1 MVFGAIDIVSG
12 TKTIGEFMSFFT
24 AMALIFE
31 PLRRLSNVSG
41 NLQVAMASLDRVK
54 NVFET
59 KPSIIS
65 SRQPIP
71 LPFIKRGIGIEFKNV
86 CFSYDSIKAVENIT
100 FNVLSGNTTAFVGVS
115 GSGKT
120 TLFNL
125 ITRIIDPEEGN
136 ILINGTDIKKIDLAQ
151 LRSLI
156 SVVRQDGMI
165 FDETILENIRF
176 GKQNASETEIKR
188 AARMAYIDEFAD
200 NMKDGL
206 NSRVGSRGTAL
217 SGGQRQRIAIARA
230 FLRDSPLL
238 LLDEPTSALDN
249 KSEKLIQKSL
259 AVLSEKCTTL
269 VVAHR
274 LSTIVD
280 SDNIFVLDNGKIV
293 ETGSHESLLREGQ
306 FYPGLFKSELKKNEE
321 KSD

>member
-1 MVFGAIDIVSG
+1 M
-12 TKTIGEFMSFFT
+12 
-24 AMALIFE
+24 
-31 PLRRLSNVSG
+31 
-41 NLQVAMASLDRVK
+41 
-54 NVFET
+54 
-59 KPSIIS
+59 
-65 SRQPIP
+65 
-71 LPFIKRGIGIEFKNV
+71 
-86 CFSYDSIKAVENIT
+86 
-100 FNVLSGNTTAFVGVS
+100 
-115 GSGKT
+115 
-120 TLFNL
+120 
-125 ITRIIDPEEGN
+125 
-136 ILINGTDIKKIDLAQ
+136 AQ

-188 AARMAYIDEFAD
+188 AARMAYVDEFAD

-249 KSEKLIQKSL
+249 QSEKLIQKSL

-293 ETGSHESLLREGQ
+293 EAGSHESLLREGQ
-306 FYPGLFKSELKKNEE
+306 YYPGLFESGLKQNEG